1 MKATATQLAAHDALD
16 ANGERLTQKKIVMN
30 LFEGPGTVLT
40 REDIAARTNLRL
52 SSVCG
57 RVRELLDLG
66 LLVVRGTLKCVAT
79 GKYQETIGL
88 PAAEVVAHPSYVRAM
103 AELRAA

>member
-30 LFEGPGTVLT
+30 LFEGPSTVLT
-40 REDIAARTNLRL
+40 RDDIAARTNLRL

-57 RVRELLDLG
+57 RVFELLSSEVLA
-66 LLVVRGTLKCVAT
+66 VRGTRKCAAT
-79 GKYQETIGL
+79 GFDHELVGL
-88 PAAEVVAHPSYVRAM
+88 PSPF
-103 AELRAA
+103 

>member
-40 REDIAARTNLRL
+40 REDIAARTNLKL

-57 RVRELLDLG
+57 RVFELLASEM
-66 LLVVRGTLKCVAT
+66 LVVRGECKCVAT
-79 GKYQETIGL
+79 GLDHELVGL
-88 PAAEVVAHPSYVRAM
+88 PSPF
-103 AELRAA
+103 

>member
-1 MKATATQLAAHDALD
+1 MAATLTQLAAYDSLD
-16 ANGERLTQKKIVMN
+16 EGHKRTQKQIIVD
-30 LFEGPGTVLT
+30 LFELRGTTLT
-40 REDIAARTNLRL
+40 REQIAERTNLRL
-52 SSVCG
+52 SSICG